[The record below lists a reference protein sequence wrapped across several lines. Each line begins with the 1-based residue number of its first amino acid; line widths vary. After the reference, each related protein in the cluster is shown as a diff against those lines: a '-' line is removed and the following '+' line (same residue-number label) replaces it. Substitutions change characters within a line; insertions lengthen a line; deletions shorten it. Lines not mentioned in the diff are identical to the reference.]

1 MVTMKVLFYQ
11 TLRGR
16 MPVVEELDDLPK
28 EASAHAYQ
36 LLQEI
41 EEKGFDAP
49 RIVFRHIDG
58 KLWEIKMTLPGTG
71 GYRIFY
77 FTVQGETLLL
87 LHAYA
92 KKSQKAPRHHIE
104 TALERMSDAMKRG
117 LK

>member
-1 MVTMKVLFYQ
+1 
-11 TLRGR
+11 
-16 MPVVEELDDLPK
+16 MPVVDELDRLPK

-36 LLQEI
+36 LLEEI

-49 RIVFRHIDG
+49 RLVFRHIDG
-58 KLWEIKMTLPGTG
+58 KLWEIKMNLPMTS

-77 FTVQGETLLL
+77 FTVQGDTVLL

-92 KKSQKAPRHHIE
+92 KKSQKAPKHQID
-104 TALERMSDAMKRG
+104 TALERMSDAIKRG